1 MIYILFFFFQGLN
14 LKRLEAVQGG
24 REVRKSEG
32 EGEGRRESA
41 YSVAVMWWVMVTD
54 DDDNGNENV

>member
-1 MIYILFFFFQGLN
+1 MN

-32 EGEGRRESA
+32 EGEGKRQSA
-41 YSVAVMWWVMVTD
+41 YNAAVMWWVTVTD
-54 DDDNGNENV
+54 DHGGDDDGNGNV